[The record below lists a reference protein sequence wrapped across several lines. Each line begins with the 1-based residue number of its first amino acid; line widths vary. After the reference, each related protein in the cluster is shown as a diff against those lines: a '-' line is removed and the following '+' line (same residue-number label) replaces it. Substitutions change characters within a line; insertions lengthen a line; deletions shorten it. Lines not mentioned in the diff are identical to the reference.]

1 MKMPSR
7 NKGLTMDGC
16 NCSCP
21 VNTLTMTIE
30 LIAVNTFVHL
40 TQYPSNK
47 NHKQLQITKI
57 TANIFL
63 E

>member
-7 NKGLTMDGC
+7 NKGLTMDGYNYAC
-16 NCSCP
+16 Q
-21 VNTLTMTIE
+21 VNTFTMTE
-30 LIAVNTFVHL
+30 LIAANSFVHL